1 MGIDD
6 RDSRVGLKRRHWLAG
21 TAAAALL
28 PAGIGARAQSA
39 WPRKPVRVIV
49 PFPAGG
55 GADAPARQLA
65 TVLQARIGQPVVVEN
80 RPGADGVLA
89 AQEMLRAPPDGHT
102 LFMATS
108 SSLSYVPNIRKVPP
122 YDVMRDFL
130 PLSTFLTFT
139 FFLMV
144 HESLPGRTLAEV
156 VAHVKAKP
164 GKYSIAGPNS
174 TATLAGAQLAHG
186 AGLDLVRVPYKG
198 EAQMTPDMVGGRI
211 HLCWTTRAV
220 IPALTK
226 DGRAR
231 PMAVLLPVRHKLMP
245 EVPTIGEAGFP
256 LVNITPWAGF
266 LVHSGTPRDVADA
279 AARELR
285 AAIDLPEV
293 VAQVDQLGLFA
304 RSSTQAEFSAMLAA
318 QLTATAAAIK
328 TAGLQLED

>member
-1 MGIDD
+1 
-6 RDSRVGLKRRHWLAG
+6 
-21 TAAAALL
+21 
-28 PAGIGARAQSA
+28 
-39 WPRKPVRVIV
+39 
-49 PFPAGG
+49 
-55 GADAPARQLA
+55 
-65 TVLQARIGQPVVVEN
+65 
-80 RPGADGVLA
+80 
-89 AQEMLRAPPDGHT
+89 MLRSPPDGHT
-102 LFMATS
+102 VFMATS

-122 YDVMRDFL
+122 YDVMRDFT
-130 PLSTFLTFT
+130 PLTTYLTFT

-144 HESLPGRTLAEV
+144 HESVPGRNLAEV
-156 VAHVKAKP
+156 VAHLKANP

-174 TATLAGAQLAHG
+174 TATLAGAQLASS

-220 IPALTK
+220 VPALTK

-231 PMAVLLPVRHKLMP
+231 ALAVLLPVRHKLMP
-245 EVPTIGEAGFP
+245 DVPTIAEAGFP

-266 LVHSGTPRDVADA
+266 LVHAATPRDVAEA

-285 AAIDLPEV
+285 TVVDLPEI
-293 VAQVDQLGLFA
+293 VAQTEQIGLFA

-328 TAGLQLED
+328 AAGLQLEE